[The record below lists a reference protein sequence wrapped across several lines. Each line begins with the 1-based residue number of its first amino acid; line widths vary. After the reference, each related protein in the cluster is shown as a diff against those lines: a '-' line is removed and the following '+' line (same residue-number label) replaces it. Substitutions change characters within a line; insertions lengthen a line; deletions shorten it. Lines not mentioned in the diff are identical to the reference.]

1 VYSNVQYVQN
11 AARLCTYLV
20 KITEVNNADCEKVE
34 VVVARVVPEHVKVLA
49 GQVGDHR
56 DDWQRHQQSPEHLQ
70 GQRVQKVRFK
80 NTEMIGSNTS
90 RAPNICRVKE
100 YKRSGLQTQR

>member
-1 VYSNVQYVQN
+1 MENFGDLPQYLTYGVKYVQHV
-11 AARLCTYLV
+11 RLCIYLV

-70 GQRVQKVRFK
+70 GQ
-80 NTEMIGSNTS
+80 
-90 RAPNICRVKE
+90 E
-100 YKRSGLQTQR
+100 YKRSGWRSQR